1 MEDDFQ
7 DFVEDEHSLLFVRTP
22 TRLASETQV
31 SSESESDLESD
42 FGSAFELL
50 EKMATVAEL
59 EAELD
64 AAFAELETALAGDN
78 DAEKTAAREK
88 IKELQVQ
95 ITEAKLET
103 LKAENANLKKD
114 VVAQATS
121 AARAS
126 QDLLTEKIRSRK
138 LEEDIVALQ
147 TGARP
152 RRTILNLSAI
162 QGDAAAATGTTRR
175 TVPAAVSSTTVA
187 APAAPTTTATTTTS
201 AGTNFTTVSAAL
213 AASQAAADA
222 VSAADTAYEQRLAL
236 MPGDQRL
243 IVGDQTAVYDE
254 LSRYQ
259 GSLTGY
265 DAQHVVLSQRPNLFG
280 DPTPDHIYALVHR
293 TQDAPETVDTHK
305 EDLRQ
310 EKNMMQKLMSQ
321 YDHFSGSDTSK
332 VTWEMFE
339 MQMDGIKMKGMYKE
353 REMSILLWGLLEG
366 DARLTL
372 MSKGV
377 FQGDDYS
384 KMLDTLKQEYQRDF
398 TDVLQDMASCIQ
410 GQSESVRSFTARFR
424 LLSHGTFPKPPPEY
438 RVVNGKLVPN
448 PLSLAED
455 TQYKRA
461 YETASLNA
469 QHHYLNGLRHDIRHR
484 MRTLQF
490 NSMQEAEEE
499 AKRAE
504 KDLKR
509 LGALKTSP
517 NPLGKPQINM
527 LSGHN
532 GHNRH
537 RKGQS
542 QGHGQTTKSFDGE
555 CYICHKQGHMARNCR
570 SSSQTRHS
578 SRSQQDENAHVQGAL
593 NAVKGQVSRSS
604 STGSRTSYRG
614 RSSSPRGRSPH
625 TRKSGSGSSS
635 SSNYK
640 KQRQGRGG
648 SRNRDQVSF
657 SNNSRSQRSSS
668 GSQRRHQQR
677 RGKFNALHGEEHE
690 QYESGNE

>member
-1 MEDDFQ
+1 ME
-7 DFVEDEHSLLFVRTP
+7 EEHSLLFVSTP

-31 SSESESDLESD
+31 SPESESDLESD
-42 FGSAFELL
+42 FGSVFELL
-50 EKMATVAEL
+50 EIMATVAEL
-59 EAELD
+59 ETELD
-64 AAFAELETALAGDN
+64 AAFADLETALAGDN
-78 DAEKTAAREK
+78 DGEKTAAREK

-95 ITEAKLET
+95 ITEAKLEK

-152 RRTILNLSAI
+152 RRTLLNLSAI
-162 QGDAAAATGTTRR
+162 QEDGATAAAGTRSDRR
-175 TVPAAVSSTTVA
+175 SVPPVASSTTVP
-187 APAAPTTTATTTTS
+187 APAAPTATATTTS

-222 VSAADTAYEQRLAL
+222 VVATDMAYEQRLAL

-243 IVGDQTAVYDE
+243 IAGDQTAVYDE

-265 DAQHVVLSQRPNLFG
+265 DAQHVILSQRPNLFG

-310 EKNMMQKLMSQ
+310 EKSMMQKLLTQ

-353 REMSILLWGLLEG
+353 REMSIVLWGLLEG

-398 TDVLQDMASCIQ
+398 TDVLQDMASCMQ
-410 GQSESVRSFTARFR
+410 GQSESVRSFTARYR

-455 TQYKRA
+455 TQYKKA
-461 YETASLNA
+461 YQTASLNA

-490 NSMQEAEEE
+490 SSMQEAEEE

-542 QGHGQTTKSFDGE
+542 QGQGQTTKFDGE

-570 SSSQTRHS
+570 SNSQTRQHS
-578 SRSQQDENAHVQGAL
+578 SRSQQDENAHVQGAM

-604 STGSRTSYRG
+604 SAGSRTSHRG
-614 RSSSPRGRSPH
+614 RSPSPRGRSPH
-625 TRKSGSGSSS
+625 ARKSGSGSSS